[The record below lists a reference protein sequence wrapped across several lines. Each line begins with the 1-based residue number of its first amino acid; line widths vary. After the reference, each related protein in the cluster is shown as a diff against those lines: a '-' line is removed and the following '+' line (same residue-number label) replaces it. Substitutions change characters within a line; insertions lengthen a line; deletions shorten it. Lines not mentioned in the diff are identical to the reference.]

1 MASGELALAI
11 LGFLNEEP
19 MHGYELKQRIA
30 GLSGHVRPVSDG
42 ALYPAITRLERSGL
56 VDRREE
62 EGAAAARRH
71 VLSLT
76 GKGREELFRRLREPS
91 DLEISDQ
98 SRFFALLTFLS
109 ALPREDQ
116 VTVLRRRLDFLE
128 APASFFYRSGKP
140 VRAREV
146 ADRFR
151 HGMLVMARE
160 IGAVEKAWLKS
171 AIADLAEPGPGPAE
185 IPDPSPD
192 LSVRHP

>member
-1 MASGELALAI
+1 MASGELALTI

-42 ALYPAITRLERSGL
+42 ALYPAITRLEKAGM

-62 EGAAAARRH
+62 EGAGAARRQ

-76 GKGREELFRRLREPS
+76 EKGREELFRRLREPS

-98 SRFFALLTFLS
+98 SRFFTLLTFLS
-109 ALPREDQ
+109 ALPREEQ
-116 VTVLRRRLDFLE
+116 VRVLLRRLDFLE

-140 VRAREV
+140 VRAEEV

-151 HGMLVMARE
+151 RGMLVMARE
-160 IGAVEKAWLKS
+160 IGAAEKTWLKDT
-171 AIADLAEPGPGPAE
+171 IAE
-185 IPDPSPD
+185 
-192 LSVRHP
+192 LS